1 MVCELFFF
9 TNQRLNYSIKV
20 SSGDFDSKFSSIIYL
35 VTLCHVNSTS
45 EIEWLICFSA
55 GSAYD
60 CKMPGVVSN
69 EADCQKFWLCKENPE
84 GSRILEVSLIYKDIK

>member
-1 MVCELFFF
+1 MVCELFFLPIKDLTTVF
-9 TNQRLNYSIKV
+9 KV

-45 EIEWLICFSA
+45 VIDWLICFSA

-84 GSRILEVSLIYKDIK
+84 GSRILEVSLIHKDIK